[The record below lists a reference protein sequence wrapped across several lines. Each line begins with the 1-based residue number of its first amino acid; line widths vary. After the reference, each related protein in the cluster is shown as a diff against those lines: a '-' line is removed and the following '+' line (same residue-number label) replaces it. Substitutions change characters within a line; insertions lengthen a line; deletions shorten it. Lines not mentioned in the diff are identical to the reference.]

1 MDRFGPVVRAKRHTA
16 AIRGSAKDFDM
27 TRLRLCFA
35 SLLFTVA
42 AGACVTTANSATL
55 KKPAVVETSI
65 DRATVREKLA
75 ARRTQ
80 TVKHFLEYRDR
91 GVYPVN
97 QLPGGGFRHVWVDG
111 AGNLCAAATLIS
123 KDWGR
128 EAAIQVGMK
137 NLEIKLADVKS
148 GAVLDWMLTSGLTRA
163 ELVAIQLPGDTWLP
177 GEAARV
183 QEIARMKQ
191 IYQDVERQI
200 RSLWDANLELAVDEL
215 MKRPELAKK
224 LVG

>member
-1 MDRFGPVVRAKRHTA
+1 VGHACEEH
-16 AIRGSAKDFDM
+16 M
-27 TRLRLCFA
+27 TNLRLCFA
-35 SLLFTVA
+35 SLLFAV
-42 AGACVTTANSATL
+42 GASACAPAIQTAVI
-55 KKPAVVETSI
+55 KPDKVQTQL

-75 ARRTQ
+75 ARRKATFD
-80 TVKHFLEYRDR
+80 HFLAYRDDM
-91 GVYPVN
+91 VYPVN
-97 QLPGGGFRHVWVDG
+97 ALPGGGFRHVWVDE

-128 EAAIQVGMK
+128 DKAIAIGADNV
-137 NLEIKLADVKS
+137 EIKLADVSS

-163 ELVAIQLPGDTWLP
+163 ELVAIQLPGWQPGP
-177 GEAARV
+177 GELERN
-183 QEIARMKQ
+183 QEVARMHG
-191 IYQDVERQI
+191 IYLDVERQI

>member
-1 MDRFGPVVRAKRHTA
+1 
-16 AIRGSAKDFDM
+16 M

-42 AGACVTTANSATL
+42 AGACATTASSATL
-55 KKPAVVETSI
+55 AKPAVVETSL
-65 DRATVREKLA
+65 DRATVRSKLA
-75 ARRTQ
+75 ARRAQ
-80 TVKHFLEYRDR
+80 TVKNFLEYRDR

-128 EAAIQVGMK
+128 EAAIQIGVK
-137 NLEIKLADVKS
+137 NIEIKLADVKS

-163 ELVAIQLPGDTWLP
+163 ELVAIQLPGWEF
-177 GEAARV
+177 EASMRQ
-183 QEIARMKQ
+183 QEIARMRQ

-215 MKRPELAKK
+215 MKRPDLAKK